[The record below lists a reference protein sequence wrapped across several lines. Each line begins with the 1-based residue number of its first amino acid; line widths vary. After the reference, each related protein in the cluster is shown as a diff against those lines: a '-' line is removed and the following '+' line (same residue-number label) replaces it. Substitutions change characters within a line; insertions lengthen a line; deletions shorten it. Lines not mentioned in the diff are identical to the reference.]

1 VNKMY
6 DIERISKIISDIK
19 RYFHDLKGLDINNV
33 EDLDDKKNLYSVSMI
48 LFLIINRTIDL
59 SDEIVMGNN
68 LGMPSTYRE
77 IFKLLAKNR
86 YIDNTLMEKMSNLVF
101 YRNLLVH
108 EYFDMTEKDVFDVL
122 QRIDIVRQF
131 VDIVKAAIKE
141 DHSRESVV

>member
-1 VNKMY
+1 MY
-6 DIERISKIISDIK
+6 DIERISKIISDIE
-19 RYFHDLKGLDINNV
+19 RYFHDLKGLDIHNV

-48 LFLIINRTIDL
+48 LFSIINRTIDL
-59 SDEIVMGNN
+59 ADEMVMGNN

-108 EYFDMTEKDVFDVL
+108 EYFDITENDVFDVL

-141 DHSRESVV
+141 DHSSGSVV